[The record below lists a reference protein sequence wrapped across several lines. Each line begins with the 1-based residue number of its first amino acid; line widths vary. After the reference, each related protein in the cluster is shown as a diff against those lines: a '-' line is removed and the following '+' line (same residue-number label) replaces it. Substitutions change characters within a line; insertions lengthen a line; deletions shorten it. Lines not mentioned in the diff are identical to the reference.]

1 MDKKQALKEKEA
13 GARELFSRLLAGKNA
28 SRRRKARMPYA
39 RKVETVVRLQEIAA
53 AARRAMG
60 QRPARPAW
68 RLPAASKPAPRN

>member
-1 MDKKQALKEKEA
+1 MEKKQALKEKGT
-13 GARELFSRLLAGKNA
+13 GARELFSRLQAGKSA
-28 SRRRKARMPYA
+28 SRWRKARMPYA

-60 QRPARPAW
+60 KRPARSAW